1 MSEER
6 RTTAGTPARST
17 GYVIRQDQYYDS
29 VFLMGVN
36 SRLSKAAGVRQ
47 SAVLMGSQANKA
59 LLADIG
65 IRARAIDEAS
75 ANDLVIAVVA
85 DDEQAVDVAL
95 KGVDA
100 ALLAVETGTTRS
112 EVHTLE
118 DGLRRQPGAN
128 LAVLTIPGE
137 YVYPEARK
145 ALEAGLHLF
154 IFSSNVPLDQEREL
168 KRLAADRG
176 LLVMGPDCGTSIV
189 GGVGIGFANA
199 VRRGA
204 IGVIGP
210 AGTGLQEFT
219 CQVHHAGG
227 GISHAIGTG
236 SHDLSD
242 DIGGVTTLSA
252 LEALERDPS
261 TKVIAIVAKP
271 GGERTREVLT
281 SRLQACSKPVVAC
294 LLGMTDRE
302 PGPGLEWSAT
312 IDAAALT
319 AVERCAMPVPRPA
332 SALTM
337 TDPGL
342 GLQDDRRRAASQR
355 YLRGLFAGGTFC
367 YQSQQI
373 LSRAGLKVLSNAPLS
388 EERRLQDPT
397 QSVGHSMIDMGDDAH
412 TRGRLHPMI
421 DATLRAQRI
430 VEESLD
436 PEVAILLLD
445 FILGTNA
452 APDPVADIVGAIV
465 EGRRLRPQEAG
476 EVTVVASICGTE
488 GDPQDLS
495 RVAQAL
501 IDAGVHVFWS
511 NARATEYCLAR
522 LEGAS

>member
-1 MSEER
+1 
-6 RTTAGTPARST
+6 
-17 GYVIRQDQYYDS
+17 
-29 VFLMGVN
+29 MGVN

-85 DDEQAVDVAL
+85 DDAQAVDVAL

-137 YVYPEARK
+137 YVYPEARQ

-236 SHDLSD
+236 SHDLSN
-242 DIGGVTTLSA
+242 DIGGATTLAA

-271 GGERTREVLT
+271 GGERTREVLI
-281 SRLQACSKPVVAC
+281 SRLEACGKPVVAC
-294 LLGMTDRE
+294 LLGVHVRSAAGRADRT
-302 PGPGLEWSAT
+302 GHL
-312 IDAAALT
+312 
-319 AVERCAMPVPRPA
+319 RR
-332 SALTM
+332 
-337 TDPGL
+337 L
-342 GLQDDRRRAASQR
+342 GRD
-355 YLRGLFAGGTFC
+355 AGGAQWDAGRGGGALRRITPSGGRSHGRNDLPSAPVWVVENKAFGNWAFC
-367 YQSQQI
+367 RQVEGSQQFGDY
-373 LSRAGLKVLSNAPLS
+373 SAERWTGFDSGGTCGRPPCGRRC
-388 EERRLQDPT
+388 RRLGGWT
-397 QSVGHSMIDMGDDAH
+397 
-412 TRGRLHPMI
+412 
-421 DATLRAQRI
+421 
-430 VEESLD
+430 
-436 PEVAILLLD
+436 
-445 FILGTNA
+445 
-452 APDPVADIVGAIV
+452 
-465 EGRRLRPQEAG
+465 
-476 EVTVVASICGTE
+476 
-488 GDPQDLS
+488 
-495 RVAQAL
+495 
-501 IDAGVHVFWS
+501 
-511 NARATEYCLAR
+511 
-522 LEGAS
+522 

>member
-1 MSEER
+1 
-6 RTTAGTPARST
+6 
-17 GYVIRQDQYYDS
+17 VIRRDQYYDS

-59 LLADIG
+59 LLADLG

-85 DDEQAVDVAL
+85 DDAQAVDVAL
-95 KGVDA
+95 AGVDA
-100 ALLAVETGTTRS
+100 ALVAVETGTTRS

-137 YVYPEARK
+137 YVYAEARR
-145 ALEAGLHLF
+145 ALEAGLHVF

-168 KRLAADRG
+168 KRVAADRG
-176 LLVMGPDCGTSIV
+176 LLVMGPDCGTSII

-199 VRRGA
+199 VCRGP

-242 DIGGVTTLSA
+242 DIGGATTLLA
-252 LEALERDPS
+252 IEALERDPA
-261 TKVIAIVAKP
+261 TTVIAIVAKP
-271 GGERTREVLT
+271 GGERTREVLA

-294 LLGMTDRE
+294 LLGMADQE
-302 PGPGLEWSAT
+302 PRPGLAWTAT

-319 AVERCAMPVPRPA
+319 AVERCGIPA
-332 SALTM
+332 PQTTSALTM
-337 TDPGL
+337 MDPGL
-342 GLQDDRRRAASQR
+342 GIQEDRPRAAGQR

-373 LSRAGLKVLSNAPLS
+373 LSRAGVTILSNAPLS
-388 EERRLQDPT
+388 DERRLADPT
-397 QSVGHSMIDMGDDAH
+397 RSVAHTLVDMGDDVH

-421 DATLRAQRI
+421 DSTLRAQRI
-430 VEESLD
+430 IDESLD
-436 PEVAILLLD
+436 PDVAILLLD
-445 FILGTNA
+445 VILGTNA
-452 APDPVADIVGAIV
+452 APDPVADIVAAIV

-488 GDPQDLS
+488 GDPQDLA

-501 IDAGVHVFWS
+501 IDARVHVFWS

-522 LEGAS
+522 LQEAS